1 LEEIYSRWFNF
12 ETMAF
17 LVIDCGT
24 SACKVAVVSGNGGIL
39 AWSRR
44 PVRVQQPGPLRAEV
58 DPDALWTTMLAAAR
72 TALRQVPAGRRQIEA
87 VGVSALLGYVFL
99 DRFNRPL
106 GPAII
111 WMDNRAGAE
120 ADEIRRRIPEKTV
133 YRQTGRR
140 VSPELLAPKLMW
152 LAREQP
158 GMYRRLRAVIGLKDE
173 MVRRLT
179 GAVGTDR
186 SHLDY
191 SLLFDIRK
199 GRIDADIA
207 AALGIDPG
215 VFPEPQRAAEV
226 AGRLAPEAA
235 RRIGLPVGLP
245 VICGSS
251 DGTTAMYGGGV
262 LTEGTGVLVTGTTDV
277 LMTACSGWTKDRSCT
292 LTVNS
297 GMVPGIYLAGGAM
310 GLSGGAVQHL
320 ERLMRVRMR
329 PLAEKIKRL
338 PPGADGLLMLPGLTG
353 ERSPYWMEYA
363 TGGMAGLTLRHGH
376 EHVFRAAMEGAALR
390 TACLL
395 NRMQACSIAPTRL
408 HVVGGWA
415 DNDVWNRIRADAA
428 GLEVLRPKEIEATAL
443 GTAMFCRA
451 AIDPGTLLV
460 DISRQWLRFDRR
472 YRPDPART
480 EAYRALADLFD
491 DYLHS
496 TTDVFKRLQQ
506 MKR

>member
-1 LEEIYSRWFNF
+1 MS
-12 ETMAF
+12 F
-17 LVIDCGT
+17 LAVDCGT
-24 SACKVAVVSGNGGIL
+24 SACKAAVVAEDGRIL
-39 AWSRR
+39 AWARR
-44 PVRVQQPGPLRAEV
+44 PVRVQQPDPSRAEV
-58 DPDALWTTMLAAAR
+58 DPDKIWAAVLAAAR
-72 TALRQVPAGRRQIEA
+72 AALRQLPASRRRIEA
-87 VGVSALLGYVFL
+87 VGVCALLGYVFL

-106 GPAII
+106 GPSII

-133 YRQTGRR
+133 YRRTGRR

-158 GMYRRLRAVIGLKDE
+158 GIYRRIRAVIGLKDE

-179 GAVGTDR
+179 GTVRTDLA
-186 SHLDY
+186 HLDY

-207 AALGIDPG
+207 SALGIDPG
-215 VFPEPQRAAEV
+215 VFPEPHRAAEV

-235 RRIGLPVGLP
+235 RRIGLPAGLP

-251 DGTTAMYGGGV
+251 DGTTAMYGGGI
-262 LTEGTGVLVTGTTDV
+262 LTEGAGVLVTGTTDV
-277 LMTACSGWTKDRSCT
+277 LMTACSGWVKDRSRT
-292 LTVNS
+292 LTVNT

-310 GLSGGAVQHL
+310 GLSGGTVRHL

-338 PPGADGLLMLPGLTG
+338 PPGADGLLMLPGLSG
-353 ERSPYWMEYA
+353 ERAPYWMEYA

-395 NRMQACSIAPTRL
+395 NRMQACSNTPARL

-415 DNDVWNRIRADAA
+415 DSDAWNRIRADAA
-428 GLEVLRPKEIEATAL
+428 GLEVLRPKETEASAL

-451 AIDPGTLLV
+451 AIDPGASLR
-460 DISRQWLRFDRR
+460 DITRQWLRFDRR
-472 YRPDPART
+472 YRPDPRCT
-480 EAYRALADLFD
+480 EAYRAMAGLFD

>member
-1 LEEIYSRWFNF
+1 MEPPAGAR
-12 ETMAF
+12 
-17 LVIDCGT
+17 
-24 SACKVAVVSGNGGIL
+24 
-39 AWSRR
+39 
-44 PVRVQQPGPLRAEV
+44 
-58 DPDALWTTMLAAAR
+58 AAAGTFTR
-72 TALRQVPAGRRQIEA
+72 RGRPRRALDSDAGRSPDRPATGARRRQIEA
-87 VGVSALLGYVFL
+87 VAATSALLGYVFL

-245 VICGSS
+245 WYSGSS
-251 DGTTAMYGGGV
+251 DGTAAMYGGGV

-292 LTVNS
+292 ITANS

-395 NRMQACSIAPTRL
+395 NRMQACSIASTRL

-415 DNDVWNRIRADAA
+415 DNDAWNLSGPTRPGWRCC
-428 GLEVLRPKEIEATAL
+428 GPKRLRPPHSAQPCSAGSDRSRHRASGHLTAV
-443 GTAMFCRA
+443 A
-451 AIDPGTLLV
+451 AV
-460 DISRQWLRFDRR
+460 
-472 YRPDPART
+472 RPALPARS
-480 EAYRALADLFD
+480 R
-491 DYLHS
+491 LH
-496 TTDVFKRLQQ
+496 
-506 MKR
+506 